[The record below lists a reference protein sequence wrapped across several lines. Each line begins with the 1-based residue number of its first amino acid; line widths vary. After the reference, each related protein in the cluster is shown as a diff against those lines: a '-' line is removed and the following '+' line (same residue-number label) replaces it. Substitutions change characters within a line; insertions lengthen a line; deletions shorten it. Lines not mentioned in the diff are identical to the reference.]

1 MKSTQGSFEK
11 WLDFFL
17 YSFGIVGGAIA
28 MLQRLRYCR
37 IGENVYRNLSFYK
50 ILEIIYVHFWF
61 GVFYEKF
68 VKNV

>member
-1 MKSTQGSFEK
+1 
-11 WLDFFL
+11 
-17 YSFGIVGGAIA
+17 